1 MSLTSEF
8 QPRMNLVGFGLGCL
22 AGHQLELA
30 TLCAPQQ
37 GACTGCCFKKKKKEG
52 EKGKTG
58 FLFLTGSAAYGCSLL
73 EEALQCSSTCKSS
86 SKRGV
91 MLGNRALRV

>member
-8 QPRMNLVGFGLGCL
+8 QSRMNLVGFGLGCL

-37 GACTGCCFKKKKKEG
+37 GACTGCCFKKKNK
-52 EKGKTG
+52 
-58 FLFLTGSAAYGCSLL
+58 
-73 EEALQCSSTCKSS
+73 
-86 SKRGV
+86 
-91 MLGNRALRV
+91 

>member
-8 QPRMNLVGFGLGCL
+8 QSRMNLVGFGLGCL

-37 GACTGCCFKKKKKEG
+37 GACVPGVALKKKKNSERKE
-52 EKGKTG
+52 KWA
-58 FLFLTGSAAYGCSLL
+58 FFF
-73 EEALQCSSTCKSS
+73 
-86 SKRGV
+86 
-91 MLGNRALRV
+91 

>member
-8 QPRMNLVGFGLGCL
+8 QSRMNLVGFGLGCL

-37 GACTGCCFKKKKKEG
+37 GACTGCCFKKKKIVRERKNG
-52 EKGKTG
+52 LSFFNWKHSIW
-58 FLFLTGSAAYGCSLL
+58 L
-73 EEALQCSSTCKSS
+73 
-86 SKRGV
+86 
-91 MLGNRALRV
+91 

>member
-8 QPRMNLVGFGLGCL
+8 QSRMNLVGFGLGCL

-37 GACTGCCFKKKKKEG
+37 GACTGCCFKKKKNSERKE
-52 EKGKTG
+52 KWA
-58 FLFLTGSAAYGCSLL
+58 FFF
-73 EEALQCSSTCKSS
+73 
-86 SKRGV
+86 
-91 MLGNRALRV
+91 